1 VRRITNPSQG
11 RATIRTKSSRPSAVA
26 PTASTSTSTGASSRN
41 PKKSQRLARHADL
54 ISRIERKAAS
64 SKVVKRRRPKT
75 STALLGSIDSLA
87 AALPEAALGGEGKE
101 GAMGERKGGMAS
113 KAIKSRPGAMVRKER
128 LLRSECERFG
138 KNLAILEAEKGGKE
152 EEEGAVRGTWAT
164 LRNFIGATLEKKEE
178 FVEMEK
184 KAAEKAAGATA
195 MEVEN

>member
-1 VRRITNPSQG
+1 MRRITNPSQG
-11 RATIRTKSSRPSAVA
+11 RATIRTKSSRPSAAAA
-26 PTASTSTSTGASSRN
+26 PTSSTFTGASSRN

-54 ISRIERKAAS
+54 ISRIERKAAP

-87 AALPEAALGGEGKE
+87 AALPEAALGGDGKE
-101 GAMGERKGGMAS
+101 GATGEWKGSMAS

-138 KNLAILEAEKGGKE
+138 KNLAILEVEKGEKE
-152 EEEGAVRGTWAT
+152 GGGAVGGTWAT
-164 LRNFIGATLEKKEE
+164 LRKFIGATLEKKEE

-195 MEVEN
+195 MEVEK